1 MVPAIGRTTP
11 PRLRRLRDK
20 AFVTPET
27 DDSVPAEAC
36 LSREDTPLKVAL
48 TVEVGPCEAGEKK
61 GTRCNSWTMANRR
74 SLEL

>member
-27 DDSVPAEAC
+27 DDRVPAEAC
-36 LSREDTPLKVAL
+36 LSREDNPLKVAL
-48 TVEVGPCEAGEKK
+48 TVEVGPCKADGN
-61 GTRCNSWTMANRR
+61 GTRRKVGA
-74 SLEL
+74 

>member
-11 PRLRRLRDK
+11 PRLCRLRDK

-27 DDSVPAEAC
+27 DDRVPAEAC

-48 TVEVGPCEAGEKK
+48 TVEEGPWQDKK
-61 GTRCNSWTMANRR
+61 TGQDHE
-74 SLEL
+74 LEYD